1 MDKMKKGGISVET
14 EHIFPI
20 IKRWLYSDKE
30 IFLRELV
37 SNACDAITKQKRLV
51 SLSEAESDGA
61 PYRIDVVL
69 DPDKKALT
77 IEDNGLG
84 MSEEEVEKYINQI
97 ALSGALDFIDKYEE
111 ENDAS
116 GIIGHFGLGFYS
128 AFMVA
133 DKVEIYTKSYS
144 AAPAVHWTC
153 NDAGEFEMEACDK
166 DSRGTKIVLHV
177 TDEEKEFLESGKIL
191 EILHRYCAFMT
202 TEIYF
207 KNTSDTEEKEEK
219 PINDPSPL
227 WTKNASECTKED
239 YNNFYRNL
247 FSDWNEPL
255 FSIHINADYPLN
267 FKGILYFPRLSHEYS
282 NLEGQ
287 VKLFYNQ
294 VFVADNIKEVIPEYL
309 LMLKGVLDCP
319 ELPLNVSRSY
329 LQNSGYVSKISAHI
343 VKKVCDKINSLM
355 NTDRENYEKMWDD
368 IKPFIEYGSLKDKK
382 FYDRVKGSILFKT
395 TDGKFLTLEEYREK
409 NTKEEGKIF
418 YATDKTQQSQ
428 YIKLLNDEGIDV
440 VVLDTVMDT
449 QFVSFLERE
458 NENVHFAR
466 CDAEVAGSLK
476 KDANTAQ
483 NTVLLDLFREA
494 VGEGV
499 EVELVTLKDEATPA
513 MLTLSEQ
520 DRRFS
525 DMMKLYSQG
534 AMPTMPKVPE
544 KLLINTKNAVVA
556 KIEKALGTPEK
567 KEMCQKL
574 AKGVY
579 MLALI
584 SQRQLSA
591 EELAEFVKTNLEM
604 METIS

>member
-1 MDKMKKGGISVET
+1 MDEKKRGGISVET

-51 SLSEAESDGA
+51 SLSEATDDGK

-69 DPDKKALT
+69 DKEAKTLT
-77 IEDNGLG
+77 VEDNGLG
-84 MSEEEVEKYINQI
+84 MSEEEIEKYINQI
-97 ALSGALDFIDKYEE
+97 ALSGALEFIEKYEQE
-111 ENDAS
+111 SEDG

-133 DKVEIYTKSYS
+133 DTVEIYSKSYS
-144 AAPAVHWTC
+144 GAPAVHWTC
-153 NDAGEFEMEACDK
+153 NEGGEFEMEPCDK
-166 DSRGTKIVLHV
+166 AERGTKIVLHV
-177 TDEEKEFLESGKIL
+177 TDEEADFLEKARL
-191 EILHRYCAFMT
+191 EEILNRYCAFMT

-207 KNTSDTEEKEEK
+207 KSSEDTEAEEK
-219 PINDPSPL
+219 PINDPTPL
-227 WTKNASECTKED
+227 WTKAPSECTDEEYKE
-239 YNNFYRNL
+239 FYQKL
-247 FSDWNEPL
+247 FMDFKEPL

-267 FKGILYFPRLSHEYS
+267 FKGILWFPRLSHEYS

-343 VKKVCDKINSLM
+343 VKKVCDKLNSLM
-355 NTDRENYEKMWDD
+355 NTERESYEKMWDD
-368 IKPFIEYGSLKDKK
+368 VKPFVEYGSMRDKK

-395 TDGKFLTLEEYREK
+395 VDGKYMTLEEYTSK
-409 NTKEEGKIF
+409 NTKEAGKVF
-418 YATDKTQQSQ
+418 YATDKVQQSR
-428 YIKLLNDEGIDV
+428 YIKLFRDEEIDV
-440 VVLDTVMDT
+440 LLLDTMMDT
-449 QFVSFLERE
+449 QFVSFLESQ
-458 NENVHFAR
+458 NEGVHFAR
-466 CDAEVAGSLK
+466 CDAELADSLK
-476 KDANTAQ
+476 KEEE
-483 NTVLLDLFREA
+483 TVSNELLLEVFKKA
-494 VGEGV
+494 VGEG
-499 EVELVTLKDEATPA
+499 EVELVSLKDEGTPA

-525 DMMKLYSQG
+525 DMMKMYSRDG
-534 AMPTMPKVPE
+534 FGNMPATPE
-544 KLLINTKNAVVA
+544 KLLVNVKNGVVA
-556 KIEKALGTPEK
+556 KIESMLGDTSKRELCEK
-567 KEMCQKL
+567 MAREI
-574 AKGVY
+574 Y

-584 SQRQLSA
+584 SQRPLTEA
-591 EELAEFVKTNLEM
+591 ELESFVKGNLEIL
-604 METIS
+604 ESLS